1 MVDIQL
7 TMVVFASIVISLTIH
22 EYAHAWMAD
31 RLGDPTPQEQGR
43 LTMNPIVLFREHPF
57 GALLVPLIGA
67 LQGFGIGWAATPVNP
82 ARVRRGISVRTA
94 DFLISIAGPVSNLL
108 QALVCL
114 VFLVVMK
121 SLGIQIEALL
131 NLAFFMVIINV
142 VLFVLNMIPV
152 PPLDGFSVLQ
162 SLVPQSPIVNF
173 LKEYG
178 LIILII
184 ILLRGSYFFGPI
196 IDITREVI
204 FWALR

>member
-1 MVDIQL
+1 
-7 TMVVFASIVISLTIH
+7 
-22 EYAHAWMAD
+22 
-31 RLGDPTPQEQGR
+31 
-43 LTMNPIVLFREHPF
+43 
-57 GALLVPLIGA
+57 
-67 LQGFGIGWAATPVNP
+67 
-82 ARVRRGISVRTA
+82 
-94 DFLISIAGPVSNLL
+94 
-108 QALVCL
+108 
-114 VFLVVMK
+114 MK

>member
-94 DFLISIAGPVSNLL
+94 DFLISIAGPVSNLYRPWC
-108 QALVCL
+108 V
-114 VFLVVMK
+114 
-121 SLGIQIEALL
+121 S
-131 NLAFFMVIINV
+131 
-142 VLFVLNMIPV
+142 
-152 PPLDGFSVLQ
+152 FSWW
-162 SLVPQSPIVNF
+162 S
-173 LKEYG
+173 
-178 LIILII
+178 
-184 ILLRGSYFFGPI
+184 
-196 IDITREVI
+196 
-204 FWALR
+204 